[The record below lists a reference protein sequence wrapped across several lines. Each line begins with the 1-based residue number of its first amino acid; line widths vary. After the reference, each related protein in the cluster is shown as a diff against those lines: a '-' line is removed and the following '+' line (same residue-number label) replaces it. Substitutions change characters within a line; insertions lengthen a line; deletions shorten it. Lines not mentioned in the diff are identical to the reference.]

1 MNIGMKIQHLRK
13 LKGINQAE
21 IAEKLSISQ
30 SAYAKI
36 EADVTKM
43 DVDRLKQIC
52 DILEVDI
59 SELIGSDN
67 GRSFVFSNNKNI
79 TNGYV
84 ETLHQCIKEQH
95 EAQIEQII
103 RQHNQHIASLNE
115 EIAFLRTLVGK

>member
-1 MNIGMKIQHLRK
+1 MKIQHLRK